1 MDDIII
7 ISIGKVS
14 NLNDFIFCPASIYFH
29 KLYGSQDNLTYQSS
43 YQING
48 SKAHESVD
56 NSSYSTKK
64 SIITALDVYSDKYK
78 LSGKI
83 DIYDMEK
90 QLLIERKKHIS
101 KIYDGYVF
109 QLYAQYYA
117 LTEMGY
123 AVQKLEIR
131 SLDDNKKYKINLPDE
146 DLLMKNRFEGIEI
159 DGETEEYAF
168 DLNEFYQ
175 SNIEKCKKCI
185 YEDAYDRSLNMGD

>member
-1 MDDIII
+1 MDDII
-7 ISIGKVS
+7 SIS

-123 AVQKLEIR
+123 AVQ
-131 SLDDNKKYKINLPDE
+131 N
-146 DLLMKNRFEGIEI
+146 
-159 DGETEEYAF
+159 
-168 DLNEFYQ
+168 
-175 SNIEKCKKCI
+175 
-185 YEDAYDRSLNMGD
+185 

>member
-7 ISIGKVS
+7 IS

-48 SKAHESVD
+48 SRAHESVD

-90 QLLIERKKHIS
+90 QLLVERKKHIS

-146 DLLMKNRFEGIEI
+146 DLLMKI
-159 DGETEEYAF
+159 D
-168 DLNEFYQ
+168 LKN
-175 SNIEKCKKCI
+175 
-185 YEDAYDRSLNMGD
+185 

>member
-7 ISIGKVS
+7 IS

-131 SLDDNKKYKINLPDE
+131 SLDDNKKCKINLPDE
-146 DLLMKNRFEGIEI
+146 DLLMKNRFEELI
-159 DGETEEYAF
+159 DTMRSF

>member
-7 ISIGKVS
+7 IS

-146 DLLMKNRFEGIEI
+146 DLLMKNRFEELI
-159 DGETEEYAF
+159 DTMRSF

-175 SNIEKCKKCI
+175 SNIEKCKNCI
-185 YEDAYDRSLNMGD
+185 YDDAYDRSLNMGD

>member
-7 ISIGKVS
+7 IS

-48 SKAHESVD
+48 SRAHESVD

-90 QLLIERKKHIS
+90 QLLVERKKHIS
-101 KIYDGYVF
+101 KI
-109 QLYAQYYA
+109 
-117 LTEMGY
+117 
-123 AVQKLEIR
+123 
-131 SLDDNKKYKINLPDE
+131 
-146 DLLMKNRFEGIEI
+146 
-159 DGETEEYAF
+159 
-168 DLNEFYQ
+168 
-175 SNIEKCKKCI
+175 
-185 YEDAYDRSLNMGD
+185 

>member
-7 ISIGKVS
+7 IS

-109 QLYAQYYA
+109 QLYAQYFA
-117 LTEMGY
+117 MLEMGY
-123 AVQKLEIR
+123 IINSLEIR
-131 SLDDNKKYKINLPDE
+131 SLDDNKKYKIALPNEDDAMFKKFENL
-146 DLLMKNRFEGIEI
+146 ISEI
-159 DGETEEYAF
+159 RTF
-168 DLNEFYQ
+168 DLENYNQ
-175 SNIEKCKKCI
+175 DNIEKCKHCI
-185 YEDAYDRSLNMGD
+185 YEDACDRSLYRGGVEC

>member
-7 ISIGKVS
+7 IS

-56 NSSYSTKK
+56 NRSYSTKK

-90 QLLIERKKHIS
+90 QLLVERK
-101 KIYDGYVF
+101 
-109 QLYAQYYA
+109 
-117 LTEMGY
+117 
-123 AVQKLEIR
+123 
-131 SLDDNKKYKINLPDE
+131 
-146 DLLMKNRFEGIEI
+146 
-159 DGETEEYAF
+159 
-168 DLNEFYQ
+168 
-175 SNIEKCKKCI
+175 NILVRYTMVMFFNYMHSI
-185 YEDAYDRSLNMGD
+185 MH

>member
-7 ISIGKVS
+7 IS

-64 SIITALDVYSDKYK
+64 S
-78 LSGKI
+78 
-83 DIYDMEK
+83 IYDMEK

-146 DLLMKNRFEGIEI
+146 DLLMKN
-159 DGETEEYAF
+159 
-168 DLNEFYQ
+168 
-175 SNIEKCKKCI
+175 
-185 YEDAYDRSLNMGD
+185 

>member
-7 ISIGKVS
+7 IS

-48 SKAHESVD
+48 SRAHESVD

-90 QLLIERKKHIS
+90 QLLVERKKHIS

-109 QLYAQYYA
+109 QLYAQYFA
-117 LTEMGY
+117 MLEMGY
-123 AVQKLEIR
+123 TISSLEIR
-131 SLDDNKKYKINLPDE
+131 SLDDNKKYKIALPNQDDAMFKKFENL
-146 DLLMKNRFEGIEI
+146 ISEI
-159 DGETEEYAF
+159 RTF
-168 DLNEFYQ
+168 DLENYNQ
-175 SNIEKCKKCI
+175 DNIEKCKHCI
-185 YEDAYDRSLNMGD
+185 YEDACDRSLYRGGVEC

>member
-7 ISIGKVS
+7 IS

-109 QLYAQYYA
+109 QLYAQYFA
-117 LTEMGY
+117 MLEMGY
-123 AVQKLEIR
+123 IINSLEIR
-131 SLDDNKKYKINLPDE
+131 SLDDNKKYKIALPNQDDAMFKKFENL
-146 DLLMKNRFEGIEI
+146 ISEI
-159 DGETEEYAF
+159 RTF
-168 DLNEFYQ
+168 DLENYNQ
-175 SNIEKCKKCI
+175 DNIEKCKHCI
-185 YEDAYDRSLNMGD
+185 YEDACDRSLYRGGVEC